1 MKITWRYNTKNHD
14 IRQDTQEKQVK
25 LNIQECGII
34 LYE

>member
-1 MKITWRYNTKNHD
+1 MKITRRDNTKNHD

-25 LNIQECGII
+25 LNIQEFGNI